1 MNDTA
6 IKNFCIWA
14 RRELMEQV
22 RIQAARFG
30 IREDGYDPASADAI
44 EGRLLTA
51 QEKRQRADLIRRL
64 GPDTAPGYGDV
75 YEKLVDQAA
84 YTWFN
89 RLVAIRFMELNDRL
103 PSHVRVLSA
112 EDGTFR
118 PQILREALAVEIEGL
133 GAGEVADLVAASD
146 DEALFR
152 CLFLAQCREL
162 AACLPD
168 VFEPVGA
175 AMELLLPEH
184 LLRAGSVIDRLV
196 TDIPEDDWR
205 QGVEIVGWMY
215 QYYVSE
221 RKDEVF
227 ASFKKGKKAEA
238 DAIAP
243 ATQLFTPDWIVQYL
257 TQNSLGRL
265 WLQSHPESQLATQMS
280 YYIPDDLGTDDAP
293 GTDTPVGQGPCPCRS
308 TTSNPH
314 PVTPESL
321 RVTDPA
327 CGSGHIL
334 VYAFRLLA
342 AMYEEAGHPRRDIPR
357 LILANNLTGLEI
369 DPRAAAMASFA
380 LSMEA
385 CEIDRRYLRREERA
399 NPRIVCLKPAE
410 IAEEELEYLPML
422 AARGKLLDAMAHM
435 GECGSL
441 FVPKLADLEALRVAE
456 NELDARAAGGD
467 LLAAGPLKQVSTM
480 LANCEPLAETYDC
493 VIANPPYMGSSNMDK
508 WLAAWTKK
516 HYPDSKRDLC
526 TCFIERGFTL
536 AKPDGYSAM
545 ITMQS
550 WMFLGSFEALRE
562 KMLKE
567 RSIASMA
574 HLGTRAF
581 DSIAGEVVATTAT
594 VYRNAPSEEPA
605 SYLRLVDFEGEEPKE
620 HAICEAV
627 ANPTCGWFYRRPAK
641 AFKSIPGTPIAYWAN
656 CGALR
661 AFEAGMRIG
670 DCGTAKQGLKTG
682 DNDRFIRA
690 WWEIGASRIG
700 FGCTT
705 AAEAKGSCLRWFPYN
720 KGGDFRKWYGNRE
733 WVVDWFEDG
742 AAIRANVDSEGRQR
756 SRPQSTSFFFRP
768 SLTWS
773 LISSSNLA
781 VRYSPAGSIFDGGG
795 SSFFGKAA
803 MSFWVQAFLNTS
815 VAAHFASFMS
825 PTLTF
830 EVGQISS
837 YPLLCDNDFGPSV
850 EHLVSSSRELSQVDW
865 DAQETSCDYLR
876 ATLL

>member
-30 IREDGYDPASADAI
+30 IREDGYDPATADAI

-51 QEKRQRADLIRRL
+51 QEKRQRADLVRRL
-64 GPDTAPGYGDV
+64 GPSAAPGYAEA

-89 RLVAIRFMELNDRL
+89 RLVAIRYMELNDRL

-112 EDGTFR
+112 EDGSFR
-118 PQILREALAVEIEGL
+118 PQVIREALDVEIEGL
-133 GAGEVADLVAASD
+133 DTSEVSALVAASD

-152 CLFLAQCREL
+152 CLILAQCREL
-162 AACLPD
+162 AVCLPD

-184 LLRAGSVIDRLV
+184 LLRVGSVVDRLV
-196 TDIPEDDWR
+196 TDIHEDDWR

-265 WLQSHPESQLATQMS
+265 WLQSHPESSLADQMA
-280 YYIPDDLGTDDAP
+280 YFIPDELGAEEGETAEAIAP
-293 GTDTPVGQGPCPCRS
+293 AAAEPSVPRA
-308 TTSNPH
+308 
-314 PVTPESL
+314 PESL
-321 RVTDPA
+321 RVVDPA

-342 AMYEEAGHPRRDIPR
+342 AMYEESGHARRDIPR

-385 CEIDRRYLRREERA
+385 CELDRRYLRREERA
-399 NPRIVCLKPAE
+399 NPRIVCLRPAE
-410 IAEEELEYLPML
+410 IAEEELAELPML

-441 FVPKLADLEALRVAE
+441 FVPEPADLEALRAAE

-467 LLAAGPLKQVSTM
+467 LLAAAPLEQVSAM

-516 HYPDSKRDLC
+516 HYSDSKRDLC
-526 TCFIERGFTL
+526 TCFIERGFSL

-581 DSIAGEVVATTAT
+581 GSIGGEVVATTAT
-594 VYRNAPSEEPA
+594 VYCNAPSEEPA

-620 HAICEAV
+620 QAIREAV

-641 AFKSIPGTPIAYWAN
+641 AFKSIPGTPIAYWASEAMI
-656 CGALR
+656 C
-661 AFEAGMRIG
+661 AFCNMESLNAV
-670 DCGTAKQGLKTG
+670 AFVLQGLATG
-682 DNDRFIRA
+682 DNDRFLRL
-690 WWEIGASRIG
+690 WWETCENVLHR
-700 FGCTT
+700 FGLCESAEESCTWYP
-705 AAEAKGSCLRWFPYN
+705 CD
-720 KGGDFRKWYGNRE
+720 KGGERRKWYGNLE
-733 WVVDWFEDG
+733 WVINWRSDG
-742 AAIRANVDSEGRQR
+742 QEIRSFPGAVIRNPTFYLKEG
-756 SRPQSTSFFFRP
+756 
-768 SLTWS
+768 LTWGM
-773 LISSSNLA
+773 ISSGSFSM
-781 VRYSPAGSIFDGGG
+781 RYVPSGSIFTNAGLRVAHKEDIGVSLFLILGAMN
-795 SSFFGKAA
+795 SSVVQEALSFIAPTMNYTNGDVGKVPIPRSNNESRIESAVEKLIDL
-803 MSFWVQAFLNTS
+803 SRRDYDAF
-815 VAAHFASFMS
+815 
-825 PTLTF
+825 
-830 EVGQISS
+830 
-837 YPLLCDNDFGPSV
+837 
-850 EHLVSSSRELSQVDW
+850 
-865 DAQETSCDYLR
+865 ETSWDYRRSPLVGGPE
-876 ATLL
+876 